1 MMKKHTKGAVI
12 AAVAA
17 VVLLAAAVALLIQ
30 GSRPQYEIVVP
41 STAPVMASTPAPEP
55 TPTQSGTPAPTPTPT
70 PLTYKEV
77 LEEPEDG
84 LPTDKVFVT
93 ETRKNYRSG
102 DLRLIIPKLEVDESI
117 LNGVDENTLL
127 QGEGLYDYAQLPGE
141 GRSNTSIA
149 GHRNWIRGGKITL
162 DQPFSFLDTLGEG
175 DYLYLVYGE
184 NIYQYLFEYQEVVE
198 PDDWDPI
205 YKTDH
210 SCVTLTTCTPVGVS
224 DHRLI
229 VRGALVDIF
238 PLTDDYAYPANA
250 EEEALLTNETAQ
262 VHE

>member
-1 MMKKHTKGAVI
+1 MKRHSKGAAI
-12 AAVAA
+12 AAAAA
-17 VVLLAAAVALLIQ
+17 VVLLIAAAVLFLWD
-30 GSRPQYEIVVP
+30 RPQYEIVVP
-41 STAPVMASTPAPEP
+41 STAPVTSLTPTPEP
-55 TPTQSGTPAPTPTPT
+55 TPTDSEPLSTTPT

-93 ETRKNYRSG
+93 DTRKGYQSG
-102 DLRLIIPKLEVDESI
+102 DLRLIIPKLEVDELI
-117 LNGVDENTLL
+117 LDGVDEQTLL

-162 DQPFSFLDTLGEG
+162 DQPFSFLDTLTEG

-198 PDDWDPI
+198 PDDWGPI

-229 VRGALVDIF
+229 VRGALVDIIPF
-238 PLTDDYAYPANA
+238 TDDYAYPANA
-250 EEEALLTNETAQ
+250 EEEALQNP
-262 VHE
+262 

>member
-1 MMKKHTKGAVI
+1 MKRHSKGAVI
-12 AAVAA
+12 AAAAA
-17 VVLLAAAVALLIQ
+17 VVLLIAAAALFIW
-30 GSRPQYEIVVP
+30 GSQPQYEIEVP
-41 STAPVMASTPAPEP
+41 STAPVTSFTPSPEP
-55 TPTQSGTPAPTPTPT
+55 TPTDSETPSPTPT

-93 ETRKNYRSG
+93 DARKNYQSG
-102 DLRLIIPKLEVDESI
+102 DLRLIIPKLDVDESI
-117 LNGVDENTLL
+117 LNGVDEQTLL

-149 GHRNWIRGGKITL
+149 GHRNWIRNGKITL
-162 DQPFSFLDTLGEG
+162 DQPFSFLDTLAEG

-198 PDDWDPI
+198 PDDWGPI

-229 VRGALVDIF
+229 VRGALVDII
-238 PLTDDYAYPANA
+238 PLSDDYAYPANA
-250 EEEALLTNETAQ
+250 EEEASINS
-262 VHE
+262 

>member
-1 MMKKHTKGAVI
+1 MKRHSKGAAI
-12 AAVAA
+12 AAAAA
-17 VVLLAAAVALLIQ
+17 VVLLIAAAVLFLWD
-30 GSRPQYEIVVP
+30 RPQYEIVVP
-41 STAPVMASTPAPEP
+41 STAPVTSLTPTPEP
-55 TPTQSGTPAPTPTPT
+55 TPTDSEPLSPTPT

-93 ETRKNYRSG
+93 DTRKGYQSG
-102 DLRLIIPKLEVDESI
+102 DLRLIIPKLEVDELI
-117 LNGVDENTLL
+117 LDGVDEQTLL

-162 DQPFSFLDTLGEG
+162 DQPFSFLDTLTEG

-198 PDDWDPI
+198 PDDWGPI

-229 VRGALVDIF
+229 VRGALVDII
-238 PLTDDYAYPANA
+238 PLSDDYAYPANA
-250 EEEALLTNETAQ
+250 EEEALQNP
-262 VHE
+262 

>member
-1 MMKKHTKGAVI
+1 MKRHSKGAAI
-12 AAVAA
+12 AAAAA
-17 VVLLAAAVALLIQ
+17 VVLLIAAAVLFLWD
-30 GSRPQYEIVVP
+30 RPQYEIVVP
-41 STAPVMASTPAPEP
+41 STAPVTSLTPTPEP
-55 TPTQSGTPAPTPTPT
+55 TPTDSEPLSPTPT

-93 ETRKNYRSG
+93 DTRKGYQSG
-102 DLRLIIPKLEVDESI
+102 DLRLIIPKLEVDELI
-117 LNGVDENTLL
+117 LDGVDEQTLL

-162 DQPFSFLDTLGEG
+162 DQPFSFLDTLTEG

-184 NIYQYLFEYQEVVE
+184 NIYQYLFDYQEVVE
-198 PDDWDPI
+198 PDDWGPI

-229 VRGALVDIF
+229 VRGALVDIIPF
-238 PLTDDYAYPANA
+238 TDDYAYPANA
-250 EEEALLTNETAQ
+250 EEEALQNP
-262 VHE
+262 

>member
-1 MMKKHTKGAVI
+1 MKRHSKGAVI
-12 AAVAA
+12 AAAAA
-17 VVLLAAAVALLIQ
+17 VVLLIAAAALFIW
-30 GSRPQYEIVVP
+30 GSQPQYEIEVP
-41 STAPVMASTPAPEP
+41 STAPVTSFTPSPEP
-55 TPTQSGTPAPTPTPT
+55 TPTDSETPSPTPT

-93 ETRKNYRSG
+93 DTRKNYQSG
-102 DLRLIIPKLEVDESI
+102 DLRLIIPKLDVDESI
-117 LNGVDENTLL
+117 LNGVDEQTLL

-149 GHRNWIRGGKITL
+149 GHRNWIRNGKITL
-162 DQPFSFLDTLGEG
+162 DQPFSFLDTLVEG

-184 NIYQYLFEYQEVVE
+184 NIYQYLFECQEVVE
-198 PDDWDPI
+198 PDDWGPI

-229 VRGALVDIF
+229 VRGALVDII
-238 PLTDDYAYPANA
+238 PLSDDYAYPANA
-250 EEEALLTNETAQ
+250 EEEASINS
-262 VHE
+262 

>member
-1 MMKKHTKGAVI
+1 MKRHSKGAAI
-12 AAVAA
+12 AAAAA
-17 VVLLAAAVALLIQ
+17 VVLLIAAAVLFLWD
-30 GSRPQYEIVVP
+30 RPQYEIVVP
-41 STAPVMASTPAPEP
+41 STAPVTSLTPTPEP
-55 TPTQSGTPAPTPTPT
+55 TPTDSEPLSPTPT

-198 PDDWDPI
+198 PDDWGPI

-250 EEEALLTNETAQ
+250 EEEALQNP
-262 VHE
+262 

>member
-1 MMKKHTKGAVI
+1 MKRHSKGAVI
-12 AAVAA
+12 AAAAA
-17 VVLLAAAVALLIQ
+17 VVLLIAAAALFIW
-30 GSRPQYEIVVP
+30 GSQPQYEIEVP
-41 STAPVMASTPAPEP
+41 STAPVTSFTPSPEP
-55 TPTQSGTPAPTPTPT
+55 TPTDSETPSPTPT

-93 ETRKNYRSG
+93 DTRKGYQSG
-102 DLRLIIPKLEVDESI
+102 DLRLIIPKLEVDELI
-117 LNGVDENTLL
+117 LDGVDEQTLL

-162 DQPFSFLDTLGEG
+162 DQPFSFLDTLTEG

-198 PDDWDPI
+198 PDDWGPI

-229 VRGALVDIF
+229 VRGALVDIIPF
-238 PLTDDYAYPANA
+238 TDDYAYPANA
-250 EEEALLTNETAQ
+250 EEEALQNP
-262 VHE
+262 

>member
-1 MMKKHTKGAVI
+1 MKKHTKGALI
-12 AAVAA
+12 AAI
-17 VVLLAAAVALLIQ
+17 AAAVLLIAAIALFIQ
-30 GSRPQYEIVVP
+30 GSQPQIVVP
-41 STAPVMASTPAPEP
+41 STPPPVSASPEP
-55 TPTQSGTPAPTPTPT
+55 TPSEPTPTPSAPAPTPT

-93 ETRKNYRSG
+93 ETRKAYQSG
-102 DLRLIIPKLEVDESI
+102 DMQLIIPRLDVEEPI
-117 LNGVDENTLL
+117 LNGVDDQTLL

-141 GRSNTSIA
+141 GRANTSIA

-162 DQPFSFLDTLGEG
+162 DQPFSFLDTLAEG

-198 PDDWDPI
+198 PDDWGPI

-229 VRGALVDIF
+229 VRGALVDIIPF
-238 PLTDDYAYPANA
+238 SEDYTYPANA
-250 EEEALLTNETAQ
+250 EEEALLSP
-262 VHE
+262 

>member
-1 MMKKHTKGAVI
+1 MKRHSKGAVI
-12 AAVAA
+12 AAAAA
-17 VVLLAAAVALLIQ
+17 VVLLIAAAALFIW
-30 GSRPQYEIVVP
+30 GSQPQYEIVVP
-41 STAPVMASTPAPEP
+41 STAPVTSFTPSPEP
-55 TPTQSGTPAPTPTPT
+55 TPTDSETPSPTPT

-93 ETRKNYRSG
+93 DTRKNYQSG
-102 DLRLIIPKLEVDESI
+102 DLRLIIPKLDVDESI
-117 LNGVDENTLL
+117 LNGVDEQTLL

-141 GRSNTSIA
+141 GRANTSIA

-162 DQPFSFLDTLGEG
+162 DQPFSSLDTLAEG

-198 PDDWDPI
+198 PDDWGPI

-229 VRGALVDIF
+229 VRGALVDII
-238 PLTDDYAYPANA
+238 PLSDDYAYPANA
-250 EEEALLTNETAQ
+250 EEEASINS
-262 VHE
+262 

>member
-1 MMKKHTKGAVI
+1 MKRHTKGAVI
-12 AAVAA
+12 AAAA
-17 VVLLAAAVALLIQ
+17 ALVLLIAAVALLIQ
-30 GSRPQYEIVVP
+30 GRRPQYEIVVP
-41 STAPVMASTPAPEP
+41 SPSPTVSATPTPEP
-55 TPTQSGTPAPTPTPT
+55 TPTETETPSPTPT

-93 ETRKNYRSG
+93 DTRKSYRSG
-102 DLRLIIPKLEVDESI
+102 DLRLIIPKLEVDEYI
-117 LNGVDENTLL
+117 LNGVDEQTLL

-162 DQPFSFLDTLGEG
+162 DQPFSFLDTLTEG

-198 PDDWDPI
+198 PDDWGPI

-238 PLTDDYAYPANA
+238 PLTDDYVYPANA
-250 EEEALLTNETAQ
+250 EEEAIQTNEIVQ

>member
-1 MMKKHTKGAVI
+1 MKTHAKGAVI
-12 AAVAA
+12 AAAAA
-17 VVLLAAAVALLIQ
+17 VVLLIAAVALIIWGRQ
-30 GSRPQYEIVVP
+30 PQYEIVVP
-41 STAPVMASTPAPEP
+41 STAPAVSVTPTPEP
-55 TPTQSGTPAPTPTPT
+55 TPTEPEAPPPAPT

-102 DLRLIIPKLEVDESI
+102 DLRLIIPKLEVDEPI
-117 LNGVDENTLL
+117 LNGVDEQTLL

-162 DQPFSFLDTLGEG
+162 DQPFSFLDTLTEG

-198 PDDWDPI
+198 PDDWGPI

-210 SCVTLTTCTPVGVS
+210 SCVTLTTCTPVGIS

-229 VRGALVDIF
+229 VRGALVDII
-238 PLTDDYAYPANA
+238 PLSDDYAYPSNA
-250 EEEALLTNETAQ
+250 EEEAAL
-262 VHE
+262 HS

>member
-1 MMKKHTKGAVI
+1 MKRHSKGAAI
-12 AAVAA
+12 AAAAA
-17 VVLLAAAVALLIQ
+17 VVLLIAAAVLFLWD
-30 GSRPQYEIVVP
+30 RPRYEIVVP
-41 STAPVMASTPAPEP
+41 STAPVTSLTPTPEP
-55 TPTQSGTPAPTPTPT
+55 TPTDSEPLSPTPT

-93 ETRKNYRSG
+93 DTRKGYQSG
-102 DLRLIIPKLEVDESI
+102 DLRLIIPKLEVDELI
-117 LNGVDENTLL
+117 LDGVDEQTLL

-162 DQPFSFLDTLGEG
+162 DQPFSFLDTLTEG

-198 PDDWDPI
+198 PDDWGPI

-229 VRGALVDIF
+229 VRGALVDIIPF
-238 PLTDDYAYPANA
+238 TDDYAYPANA
-250 EEEALLTNETAQ
+250 EEEALQNP
-262 VHE
+262 

>member
-1 MMKKHTKGAVI
+1 MKRHSKGAVI
-12 AAVAA
+12 AAAAA
-17 VVLLAAAVALLIQ
+17 VVLLIAAAALFIW
-30 GSRPQYEIVVP
+30 GSQPQYEIEVP
-41 STAPVMASTPAPEP
+41 STAPVTSFTPSPEP
-55 TPTQSGTPAPTPTPT
+55 TPTDSETPSPTPT

-93 ETRKNYRSG
+93 DTRKNYQSG
-102 DLRLIIPKLEVDESI
+102 DLRLIIPKLDVDESI
-117 LNGVDENTLL
+117 LNGVDEQTLL

-149 GHRNWIRGGKITL
+149 GHRNWIRNGKITL
-162 DQPFSFLDTLGEG
+162 DQPFSFLDTLAEG

-198 PDDWDPI
+198 PDDWGPI

-229 VRGALVDIF
+229 VRGALVDII
-238 PLTDDYAYPANA
+238 PLSDDYAYPANA
-250 EEEALLTNETAQ
+250 EEEASINS
-262 VHE
+262 

>member
-1 MMKKHTKGAVI
+1 MKRHSKGAAI
-12 AAVAA
+12 AAAAA
-17 VVLLAAAVALLIQ
+17 VVLLIAAAVLFLWD
-30 GSRPQYEIVVP
+30 RPQYEIVVP
-41 STAPVMASTPAPEP
+41 STAPVTSLTPTPEP
-55 TPTQSGTPAPTPTPT
+55 TPTDSEPLSPTPT

-93 ETRKNYRSG
+93 DTRKGYQSG
-102 DLRLIIPKLEVDESI
+102 DLRLIIPKLEVDELI
-117 LNGVDENTLL
+117 LDGVDEQTLL

-141 GRSNTSIA
+141 GRSDTSIA

-162 DQPFSFLDTLGEG
+162 DQPFSFLDTLTEG

-198 PDDWDPI
+198 PDDWGPI

-229 VRGALVDIF
+229 VRGALVDIIPF
-238 PLTDDYAYPANA
+238 TDDYAYPANA
-250 EEEALLTNETAQ
+250 EEEALQNP
-262 VHE
+262 

>member
-1 MMKKHTKGAVI
+1 MKRHSKGAAI
-12 AAVAA
+12 AAAAA
-17 VVLLAAAVALLIQ
+17 VVLLIAAAVLFLWD
-30 GSRPQYEIVVP
+30 RPQYEIVVP
-41 STAPVMASTPAPEP
+41 STAPVTSLTPTPEP
-55 TPTQSGTPAPTPTPT
+55 TPTDSEPLSPTPT

-93 ETRKNYRSG
+93 DTRKGYQSG
-102 DLRLIIPKLEVDESI
+102 DLRLIIPKLEVDELI
-117 LNGVDENTLL
+117 LDGVDEQTLL
-127 QGEGLYDYAQLPGE
+127 QGEGLYDYAQIPGE

-162 DQPFSFLDTLGEG
+162 DQPFSFLDTLTEG

-198 PDDWDPI
+198 PDDWGPI

-229 VRGALVDIF
+229 VRGALVDIIPF
-238 PLTDDYAYPANA
+238 TDDYAYHANA
-250 EEEALLTNETAQ
+250 EEEALQNP
-262 VHE
+262 

>member
-1 MMKKHTKGAVI
+1 MKRHSKGAAI
-12 AAVAA
+12 AAAAA
-17 VVLLAAAVALLIQ
+17 VVLLIAAAVLFLWD
-30 GSRPQYEIVVP
+30 RPQYEIVVP
-41 STAPVMASTPAPEP
+41 STAPVTSLTPTPEP
-55 TPTQSGTPAPTPTPT
+55 TPPDSEPLSPTPT

-93 ETRKNYRSG
+93 DTRKGYQSG
-102 DLRLIIPKLEVDESI
+102 DLRLIIPKLEVDELI
-117 LNGVDENTLL
+117 LDGVDEQTLL

-162 DQPFSFLDTLGEG
+162 DQPFSFLDTLTEG
-175 DYLYLVYGE
+175 NYLYLVYGE

-198 PDDWDPI
+198 PDDWGPI

-229 VRGALVDIF
+229 VRGALVDIIPF
-238 PLTDDYAYPANA
+238 TDDYAYPANA
-250 EEEALLTNETAQ
+250 EEEALQNP
-262 VHE
+262 

>member
-1 MMKKHTKGAVI
+1 MKRHSKGAVI
-12 AAVAA
+12 AAAAA
-17 VVLLAAAVALLIQ
+17 VVLLIAAAALFIW
-30 GSRPQYEIVVP
+30 GSQPQYEIVVP
-41 STAPVMASTPAPEP
+41 STAPVTSFTPSPEP
-55 TPTQSGTPAPTPTPT
+55 TPTDSEAPSPTPT

-93 ETRKNYRSG
+93 DTRKNYQSG
-102 DLRLIIPKLEVDESI
+102 DLRLIIPKLDVDESI
-117 LNGVDENTLL
+117 LNGVDEQTLL

-141 GRSNTSIA
+141 GRANTSIA

-162 DQPFSFLDTLGEG
+162 DQPFSFLDTLVEG

-198 PDDWDPI
+198 PDDWGPI

-229 VRGALVDIF
+229 VRGALVDII
-238 PLTDDYAYPANA
+238 PLSDDYAYPANA
-250 EEEALLTNETAQ
+250 EEEASINS
-262 VHE
+262 

>member
-1 MMKKHTKGAVI
+1 MKRHSKGAAI
-12 AAVAA
+12 AAAAA
-17 VVLLAAAVALLIQ
+17 VVLLIAAAVLFLWD
-30 GSRPQYEIVVP
+30 RPQYEIVVP
-41 STAPVMASTPAPEP
+41 STAPVTSLTPTPEP
-55 TPTQSGTPAPTPTPT
+55 TPTDSEPLSPTPT

-93 ETRKNYRSG
+93 DTRKGYQSG

-162 DQPFSFLDTLGEG
+162 DQPFSFLDTLTEG

-198 PDDWDPI
+198 PDDWGPI

>member
-1 MMKKHTKGAVI
+1 MKRHSKGAVI
-12 AAVAA
+12 AAAAA
-17 VVLLAAAVALLIQ
+17 VVLLITAAALFIW
-30 GSRPQYEIVVP
+30 GSQPQYEIEVP
-41 STAPVMASTPAPEP
+41 STAPVTSFTPSPEP
-55 TPTQSGTPAPTPTPT
+55 TPTDSETPSPTPT

-93 ETRKNYRSG
+93 DTRKNYQSG
-102 DLRLIIPKLEVDESI
+102 DLRLIIPKLDVDESI
-117 LNGVDENTLL
+117 LNGVDEQTLL

-149 GHRNWIRGGKITL
+149 GHRNWIRNGKITL
-162 DQPFSFLDTLGEG
+162 DQPFSFLDTLVEG

-229 VRGALVDIF
+229 VRGALVDII
-238 PLTDDYAYPANA
+238 PLSDDYAYPANA
-250 EEEALLTNETAQ
+250 EEEASINS
-262 VHE
+262 

>member
-1 MMKKHTKGAVI
+1 MKRHSKGAAI
-12 AAVAA
+12 AAAAA
-17 VVLLAAAVALLIQ
+17 VVLLIAAAVLFLWD
-30 GSRPQYEIVVP
+30 RPQYEIVVP
-41 STAPVMASTPAPEP
+41 STAPVTSLTPTPEP
-55 TPTQSGTPAPTPTPT
+55 TPTDSEPLSPTPT

-93 ETRKNYRSG
+93 DTRKGYQSG
-102 DLRLIIPKLEVDESI
+102 DLRLIIPKLEVDELI
-117 LNGVDENTLL
+117 LDGVDEQTLL

-162 DQPFSFLDTLGEG
+162 DQPFSFLDTLTEG

-198 PDDWDPI
+198 PDEWGPI

-229 VRGALVDIF
+229 VRGALVDIIPF
-238 PLTDDYAYPANA
+238 TDDYAYPANA
-250 EEEALLTNETAQ
+250 EEEALQNP
-262 VHE
+262 

>member
-1 MMKKHTKGAVI
+1 MKRHSKGAAI
-12 AAVAA
+12 AAAAA
-17 VVLLAAAVALLIQ
+17 VVLLIAAAVLFLWD
-30 GSRPQYEIVVP
+30 RPQYEIVVP
-41 STAPVMASTPAPEP
+41 STAPVTSLTPTPEP
-55 TPTQSGTPAPTPTPT
+55 TPTDSEPLSPTPT

-84 LPTDKVFVT
+84 LPTDKVFVSD
-93 ETRKNYRSG
+93 TRKGYQSG
-102 DLRLIIPKLEVDESI
+102 DLRLIIPKLEVDELI
-117 LNGVDENTLL
+117 LDGVDEQTLL

-162 DQPFSFLDTLGEG
+162 DQPFSFLDTLTEG

-198 PDDWDPI
+198 PDDWGPI

-229 VRGALVDIF
+229 VRGALVDIIPF
-238 PLTDDYAYPANA
+238 TDDYAYPANA
-250 EEEALLTNETAQ
+250 EEEALQNP
-262 VHE
+262 

>member
-1 MMKKHTKGAVI
+1 MKRHSKGAVL
-12 AAVAA
+12 AAAAA
-17 VVLLAAAVALLIQ
+17 VVLLIAAAALFIWSSQ
-30 GSRPQYEIVVP
+30 PQYEIVVP
-41 STAPVMASTPAPEP
+41 STAPVTSFTPSSEP
-55 TPTQSGTPAPTPTPT
+55 TPTDSETPSPTPT

-93 ETRKNYRSG
+93 DTRKNYQSG
-102 DLRLIIPKLEVDESI
+102 DLRLIIPKLDVDESI
-117 LNGVDENTLL
+117 LNGVDEQTLL

-149 GHRNWIRGGKITL
+149 GHRNWIRNGKITL
-162 DQPFSFLDTLGEG
+162 DQPFSFLDTLVEG

-198 PDDWDPI
+198 PDDWGPI

-229 VRGALVDIF
+229 VRGALVDII
-238 PLTDDYAYPANA
+238 PLSDDYAYPANA
-250 EEEALLTNETAQ
+250 EEEASINS
-262 VHE
+262 

>member
-1 MMKKHTKGAVI
+1 MKRHSKGAVI
-12 AAVAA
+12 AAAAA
-17 VVLLAAAVALLIQ
+17 VVLLIAAAALFIW
-30 GSRPQYEIVVP
+30 GSQPQYEIEVP
-41 STAPVMASTPAPEP
+41 STAPVTSFTPSPEP
-55 TPTQSGTPAPTPTPT
+55 TPTDSETPSPTPT

-93 ETRKNYRSG
+93 DTRKNYQSG
-102 DLRLIIPKLEVDESI
+102 DLRLIIPKLDVDESI
-117 LNGVDENTLL
+117 LNGVDEQTLL

-149 GHRNWIRGGKITL
+149 GHRNWIRNGKITL
-162 DQPFSFLDTLGEG
+162 DQPFSFLDTLVEG

-184 NIYQYLFEYQEVVE
+184 NIYQYLFEYQEVVD
-198 PDDWDPI
+198 PDDWGPI

-229 VRGALVDIF
+229 VRGALVDII
-238 PLTDDYAYPANA
+238 PLSDDYAYPANA
-250 EEEALLTNETAQ
+250 EEEASINS
-262 VHE
+262 

>member
-1 MMKKHTKGAVI
+1 MKRHSKGAVI
-12 AAVAA
+12 AAAAA
-17 VVLLAAAVALLIQ
+17 VVLLIAAAALFIW
-30 GSRPQYEIVVP
+30 GSQPQYEIEVP
-41 STAPVMASTPAPEP
+41 STAPVTSFTPSPEP
-55 TPTQSGTPAPTPTPT
+55 TPTDSETPSPTPT
-70 PLTYKEV
+70 PLTYQEV

-93 ETRKNYRSG
+93 ETRKNYQSG
-102 DLRLIIPKLEVDESI
+102 DLQLIIPKLDVDESI
-117 LNGVDENTLL
+117 LNGVDEQTLL

-149 GHRNWIRGGKITL
+149 GHRNWIRNGKITL
-162 DQPFSFLDTLGEG
+162 DQPFSFLDTLAEG
-175 DYLYLVYGE
+175 DYLYLAYGE

-198 PDDWDPI
+198 PDDWGPI

-229 VRGALVDIF
+229 VRGALVDII
-238 PLTDDYAYPANA
+238 PLSDDYAYPANA
-250 EEEALLTNETAQ
+250 EEEASINS
-262 VHE
+262 

>member
-1 MMKKHTKGAVI
+1 MKRHSKGAVI
-12 AAVAA
+12 AAAAA
-17 VVLLAAAVALLIQ
+17 VVLLIAAAALFIW
-30 GSRPQYEIVVP
+30 GSQPQYEIEVP
-41 STAPVMASTPAPEP
+41 STAPVTSFTPSPEP
-55 TPTQSGTPAPTPTPT
+55 TPTDSETPPPTPT

-93 ETRKNYRSG
+93 DTRKNYQSG
-102 DLRLIIPKLEVDESI
+102 DLRLIIPKLDVDESI
-117 LNGVDENTLL
+117 LNGVDEQTLL

-149 GHRNWIRGGKITL
+149 GHRNWIRNGKITL
-162 DQPFSFLDTLGEG
+162 DQPFSFLDTLVEG

-198 PDDWDPI
+198 PDDWGPI

-229 VRGALVDIF
+229 VRGALVDII
-238 PLTDDYAYPANA
+238 PLSDDYAYPANA
-250 EEEALLTNETAQ
+250 EEEASINS
-262 VHE
+262 

>member
-1 MMKKHTKGAVI
+1 MKRHSKGAVI
-12 AAVAA
+12 AAAAA
-17 VVLLAAAVALLIQ
+17 VVLLIAAAALFIW
-30 GSRPQYEIVVP
+30 GSQPQYEIEVP
-41 STAPVMASTPAPEP
+41 STAPVTSFTPSPEP
-55 TPTQSGTPAPTPTPT
+55 TPTDSETPSPTPT

-93 ETRKNYRSG
+93 DTRKNYQSG
-102 DLRLIIPKLEVDESI
+102 DLRLIIPKLDVDEFI
-117 LNGVDENTLL
+117 LNGVDEQTLL

-162 DQPFSFLDTLGEG
+162 DQPFSFLDTLTEG

-198 PDDWDPI
+198 PDDWGPI

-229 VRGALVDIF
+229 VRGALVDII
-238 PLTDDYAYPANA
+238 PLSDDYAYPANA
-250 EEEALLTNETAQ
+250 EEEASINS
-262 VHE
+262 

>member
-1 MMKKHTKGAVI
+1 MKRHSKGAVI
-12 AAVAA
+12 AAAAA
-17 VVLLAAAVALLIQ
+17 VVLLIAAAALFIW
-30 GSRPQYEIVVP
+30 GSQPQYEIEVP
-41 STAPVMASTPAPEP
+41 STAPVTSFTPSPEP
-55 TPTQSGTPAPTPTPT
+55 TLTDSETPSPTPT

-93 ETRKNYRSG
+93 DTRKNYQSG
-102 DLRLIIPKLEVDESI
+102 DLRLIIPKLDVDEFI
-117 LNGVDENTLL
+117 LNGVDEQTLL

-162 DQPFSFLDTLGEG
+162 DQPFSFLDTLVEG

-184 NIYQYLFEYQEVVE
+184 SIYQYLFEYQEVVE
-198 PDDWDPI
+198 PDDWGPI

-229 VRGALVDIF
+229 VRGALVDII
-238 PLTDDYAYPANA
+238 PLSDDYAYPANA
-250 EEEALLTNETAQ
+250 EEEASINS
-262 VHE
+262 

>member
-1 MMKKHTKGAVI
+1 MKRHSKGAAI
-12 AAVAA
+12 AAAAA
-17 VVLLAAAVALLIQ
+17 VVLLIAAAVLFLWD
-30 GSRPQYEIVVP
+30 RPRYEIVVP
-41 STAPVMASTPAPEP
+41 STAPVTSLTPTPEP
-55 TPTQSGTPAPTPTPT
+55 TPTDSEPLSPTPT

-93 ETRKNYRSG
+93 DTRKGYQSG
-102 DLRLIIPKLEVDESI
+102 DLRLIIPKLEVDELI
-117 LNGVDENTLL
+117 LDGVDEQTLL

-162 DQPFSFLDTLGEG
+162 DQPFSFLDTLTEG
-175 DYLYLVYGE
+175 NYLYLVYGE

-198 PDDWDPI
+198 PDDWGPI

-229 VRGALVDIF
+229 VRGALVDIIPF
-238 PLTDDYAYPANA
+238 TDDYAYPANA
-250 EEEALLTNETAQ
+250 EEEALQNP
-262 VHE
+262 

>member
-1 MMKKHTKGAVI
+1 MKRHSKGAVI
-12 AAVAA
+12 AAAAA
-17 VVLLAAAVALLIQ
+17 VVLLIAAAALFIW
-30 GSRPQYEIVVP
+30 GSQPQYEIEVP
-41 STAPVMASTPAPEP
+41 STAPVTSFTPSPSP
-55 TPTQSGTPAPTPTPT
+55 TPTDSETPSPTPT

-93 ETRKNYRSG
+93 DTRKNYQSG
-102 DLRLIIPKLEVDESI
+102 DLRLIIPKLDVDESI
-117 LNGVDENTLL
+117 LNGVDEQTLL

-149 GHRNWIRGGKITL
+149 GHRNWIRNGKITL
-162 DQPFSFLDTLGEG
+162 DQPFSFLDTLVEG

-198 PDDWDPI
+198 PDDWGPI

-229 VRGALVDIF
+229 VRGALVDII
-238 PLTDDYAYPANA
+238 PLSDDYAYPANA
-250 EEEALLTNETAQ
+250 EEEASINS
-262 VHE
+262 

>member
-1 MMKKHTKGAVI
+1 MKRHSKGAAI
-12 AAVAA
+12 AAAAA
-17 VVLLAAAVALLIQ
+17 VVLLIAAAVLFLWD
-30 GSRPQYEIVVP
+30 RPQYEIVVP
-41 STAPVMASTPAPEP
+41 STAPVTSLTPTPEP
-55 TPTQSGTPAPTPTPT
+55 TPTDSEPLSPTPT

-84 LPTDKVFVT
+84 LPTDEVFVT
-93 ETRKNYRSG
+93 DTRKGYQSG
-102 DLRLIIPKLEVDESI
+102 DLRLIIPKLEVDELI
-117 LNGVDENTLL
+117 LDGVDEQTLL

-162 DQPFSFLDTLGEG
+162 DQPFSFLDTLTEG
-175 DYLYLVYGE
+175 AYLYLVYGE

-198 PDDWDPI
+198 PDDWGPI

-229 VRGALVDIF
+229 VRGALVDIIPF
-238 PLTDDYAYPANA
+238 TDDYAYPANA
-250 EEEALLTNETAQ
+250 EEEALQNP
-262 VHE
+262 

>member
-1 MMKKHTKGAVI
+1 MKRHSKGAVI
-12 AAVAA
+12 AAAAA
-17 VVLLAAAVALLIQ
+17 VVLLIAAAALFIW
-30 GSRPQYEIVVP
+30 GSQPQYEIEVP
-41 STAPVMASTPAPEP
+41 STAPVTSFTPSPEP
-55 TPTQSGTPAPTPTPT
+55 TPTDSEPPSPTPT

-93 ETRKNYRSG
+93 DTRKNYQSG
-102 DLRLIIPKLEVDESI
+102 DLRLIIPKLDVDESI
-117 LNGVDENTLL
+117 LNGVDEQTLL

-149 GHRNWIRGGKITL
+149 GHRNWIRNGKITL
-162 DQPFSFLDTLGEG
+162 DQPFSFLDTLVEG

-198 PDDWDPI
+198 PDDWGPI

-229 VRGALVDIF
+229 VRGALVDII
-238 PLTDDYAYPANA
+238 PLSDDYAYPANA
-250 EEEALLTNETAQ
+250 EEEASINS
-262 VHE
+262 

>member
-1 MMKKHTKGAVI
+1 MKRHSKGAVI
-12 AAVAA
+12 AAAAA
-17 VVLLAAAVALLIQ
+17 VVLLIAAAALFIW
-30 GSRPQYEIVVP
+30 GSQPQYEIEVP
-41 STAPVMASTPAPEP
+41 STAPVTSFTPSPEP
-55 TPTQSGTPAPTPTPT
+55 TPTDSETPSPTPT

-93 ETRKNYRSG
+93 DTRKNYQSG
-102 DLRLIIPKLEVDESI
+102 DLRLIIPKLDVDEFI
-117 LNGVDENTLL
+117 LNGVDEQTLL

-162 DQPFSFLDTLGEG
+162 DQPFSFLDTLAEG

-198 PDDWDPI
+198 PDDWGPI

-229 VRGALVDIF
+229 VRGALVDII
-238 PLTDDYAYPANA
+238 PLSDDYAYPANA
-250 EEEALLTNETAQ
+250 EEEASINS
-262 VHE
+262 